1 MRREH
6 GGQPA
11 TQLAKLTT
19 CGRIQETTY
28 EVTLAV
34 TAIGVKELKARAG
47 ELVRRIESGER
58 ILVTKRGRPVA
69 AIVPVEDPDS
79 FYDRVLEAVV
89 GPSLIAAEGDL
100 AAGRAVGL
108 KEWTKHRPRSGRKGV
123 GRQAR

>member
-1 MRREH
+1 M
-6 GGQPA
+6 
-11 TQLAKLTT
+11 
-19 CGRIQETTY
+19 
-28 EVTLAV
+28 

-89 GPSLIAAEGDL
+89 GPDLKAAEEDL
-100 AAGRAVGL
+100 AAGRTVSLKDWTKRRTRSRKAVGQ
-108 KEWTKHRPRSGRKGV
+108 
-123 GRQAR
+123 QAR